1 MLPGQ
6 YYDTESGLHYNYMR
20 DYDPQTGRY
29 IQSDPVG
36 LEGGVNSY
44 LYTDGNPLA
53 NTDPTGEVAQG
64 VLIGGVILGGL
75 IVTTGIIN
83 NGGYICEGCQSA
95 NLPDIPK
102 PIPIGKTIPTL
113 PPPEC
118 LPKIPPKPDCDLI
131 YNLCIT
137 KCTKKSNTLARKA
150 GCFSFCTIVY
160 LMCKIKPDRGD

>member
-64 VLIGGVILGGL
+64 VPHRWRNFRW
-75 IVTTGIIN
+75 IN
-83 NGGYICEGCQSA
+83 CY
-95 NLPDIPK
+95 
-102 PIPIGKTIPTL
+102 
-113 PPPEC
+113 
-118 LPKIPPKPDCDLI
+118 
-131 YNLCIT
+131 YW
-137 KCTKKSNTLARKA
+137 
-150 GCFSFCTIVY
+150 Y
-160 LMCKIKPDRGD
+160 H

>member
-1 MLPGQ
+1 
-6 YYDTESGLHYNYMR
+6 MR

-118 LPKIPPKPDCDLI
+118 LPKIPQNLIVILYIIYALQNAPK
-131 YNLCIT
+131 NR
-137 KCTKKSNTLARKA
+137 TLLLERQDVFHFALL
-150 GCFSFCTIVY
+150 FI
-160 LMCKIKPDRGD
+160 